1 MEVPD
6 EEQVE
11 EEEEDGDVEHVVD
24 EEEEVDGSEMDMV
37 EYVDMSNVV
46 GHEIIEEEYSEDDT
60 IIEEPY

>member
-1 MEVPD
+1 MPD

-24 EEEEVDGSEMDMV
+24 EEEEVEGSEMDMV

>member
-11 EEEEDGDVEHVVD
+11 EEDEDGDVEHVVD
-24 EEEEVDGSEMDMV
+24 EEEEVEGSEMDMV

>member
-1 MEVPD
+1 MPD

-11 EEEEDGDVEHVVD
+11 EEDEDGDVEHVVD
-24 EEEEVDGSEMDMV
+24 EEEEVEGSEMDMV

>member
-24 EEEEVDGSEMDMV
+24 EEEEVEGSEMDMV